1 MAVCSHALCTSYCYF
16 SKTVE
21 MIYYT
26 TTANARGLKAV
37 EDAGTSRPSSALS
50 LENTGEIILV
60 SRQLRH
66 IGVV

>member
-1 MAVCSHALCTSYCYF
+1 MAVCSHALCTSYGYF

-37 EDAGTSRPSSALS
+37 EDAGTIRPSSAVS
-50 LENTGEIILV
+50 LENTGEITSLK
-60 SRQLRH
+60 RTWAH
-66 IGVV
+66 